1 MFTKELM
8 DKKITAFGVVSSVLL
23 YIAVAPSMGTM
34 TQPWYLQAMISIVL
48 ICIVFIRRARDLC
61 VASRYQIASY
71 IAKLAMLPYVLFTL
85 WTLLLMTIG
94 VAGYSQF
101 TRPIS
106 TVVQYGLVLGVMVA
120 LSCEYG
126 EKAIDRFFWVMCA
139 AAFVSFAKGIVLTS
153 FGTFVAYLGGADSL
167 AKRWFEL
174 HDIGLTMPMLF
185 IYYFEINRMASQRG
199 IKCTLALIIT
209 LVCLKRIAI
218 GAAVVVILVSFFVRT
233 RTKKTGTLLSTLFE
247 IGLILT
253 TCLWVYVTGTDL
265 FSQLCSQF
273 DINPM
278 GRAAVYAYF
287 RNHLSFSPTFLGQ
300 GYGYTS
306 VLLQSITNTAARI
319 EGALNI
325 QAIHND
331 VLKTYIEEGPWLF
344 LFWVIWF
351 ALLIPKKLGS
361 KYGQQTERASLLV
374 FFYAFIVYFTDNTTS
389 YFCFQCAIYLM
400 IFCFIEGQLAVNR
413 NNYQVERD
421 CYGIQE

>member
-1 MFTKELM
+1 MHTKDLM
-8 DKKITAFGVVSSVLL
+8 NKKISAFGVVSSVLL
-23 YIAVAPSMGTM
+23 YIAVAPSLGTM
-34 TQPWYLQAMISIVL
+34 TQPWYLQAVISILL
-48 ICIVFIRRARDLC
+48 ICIVFLRRVRDPR
-61 VASRYQIASY
+61 VASERQTSSY
-71 IAKLAMLPYVLFTL
+71 IAKLALVPYLLFTL
-85 WTLLLMTIG
+85 WTLFLMLIG
-94 VAGYSQF
+94 AAGYSQF

-106 TVVQYGLVLGVMVA
+106 TVVQYGLVLGVMIS

-126 EKAIDRFFWVMCA
+126 ENAIDRFFWVMCA
-139 AAFVSFAKGIVLTS
+139 AAFASFIKGIALTG
-153 FGTFVAYLGGADSL
+153 FGTFIAYLGGADSL

-185 IYYFEINRMASQRG
+185 IYYFEINRLASHRG
-199 IKCTLALIIT
+199 IKCIFALIIS
-209 LVCLKRIAI
+209 LICLKRIAI
-218 GAAVVVILVSFFVRT
+218 GAAIVVILVSLFVRT
-233 RTKKTGTLLSTLFE
+233 RTQKTGTLLSTLFE
-247 IGLILT
+247 MGLILA
-253 TCLWVYVTGTDL
+253 TCLWVYITGTDL

-351 ALLIPKKLGS
+351 ALFIPKKLGQ
-361 KYGQQTERASLLV
+361 KYGQRTERASLLI

-400 IFCFIEGQLAVNR
+400 IFCFIEGLMAEGR
-413 NNYQVERD
+413 NSEQVESD
-421 CYGIQE
+421 CYGI